1 MSPDVAALLA
11 AASSA
16 IDAGQL
22 AQAEA
27 LCRGLLEAQP
37 ANGTAKLLLA
47 RGRRLGGDFESAAA
61 LAEEAARQMPKDPGP
76 RLEAALAYAAG
87 GHFVQAES
95 AARKALRLRP
105 GFLPGL
111 LVCAEVLSL
120 AGKRDAALV
129 ETRRA
134 AALAPGIYEVRF
146 AHANALFDAQRFDE
160 AVGEF
165 EAAARLRPELTEA
178 DYNRARALMNLERLG
193 EAEDLLTRCIERA
206 PQEADLYNALG
217 MVYAVRNRTDRM
229 FELCD
234 LGIARCE
241 FPWKLWQMKADW
253 SLIEGRPDDCLACHA
268 RAREALPP
276 FDAEAGS
283 QLATVR
289 GLTLLTLG
297 QLTGGWLD
305 MRARADRASLADRY
319 PNFAVDPSA
328 LPRNLAGKRIL
339 IIQEQGLGDELFFL
353 RYAPLLKARGA
364 LLSYQGEPKMH
375 AVLHGQS
382 GFVDELLARDA
393 TPLGVDVALLSG
405 DLPEAA
411 GGGFEPPLPI
421 VPQAALLETW
431 RARLAALGP
440 PPYVGVTWKAGLGA
454 DEAFRSRRPALVKD
468 MPVELLAAAM
478 RDVPGTV
485 LVLQRNP
492 APGSVAR
499 FSAALGRPAHDLSA
513 LNERLDEMLALLQLL
528 AEYVCVS
535 NANAHFAASVGLAC
549 KVLVMRWPE
558 WRWTAAGET
567 SPWFPG
573 FRLYRQQ
580 ADGGW
585 AAPLGRL
592 TTDLLAPMR

>member
-1 MSPDVAALLA
+1 MSPDAAAMLA

-27 LCRGLLEAQP
+27 LCRNLLEAQP

-87 GHFVQAES
+87 RHFVKAEA

-105 GFLPGL
+105 GFVPGL

-120 AGKRDAALV
+120 AGKRNEALV

-134 AALAPGIYEVRF
+134 AALAPGIYEARF

-165 EAAARLRPELTEA
+165 EAAARLRPGSTEA
-178 DYNRARALMNLERLG
+178 NYNRARALINLRRWG
-193 EAEDLLTRCIERA
+193 EAELLLRGCVEMEPGA
-206 PQEADLYNALG
+206 SDAYENLAV
-217 MVYAVRNRTDRM
+217 VYGEQNRFD
-229 FELCD
+229 ELFAACE
-234 LGIARCE
+234 LGIGHCARTGA
-241 FPWKLWQMKADW
+241 LWQMKADW
-253 SLIEGRPDDCLACHA
+253 HLILGRAEDCLDCHA
-268 RAREALPP
+268 HAMANAPLDDVLAYGRLRFNYAL
-276 FDAEAGS
+276 A
-283 QLATVR
+283 
-289 GLTLLTLG
+289 LLT
-297 QLTGGWLD
+297 TGRIAQGWRE
-305 MRARADRASLADRY
+305 MRWRPDRASRAGGH
-319 PNFAVDPSA
+319 PNFAIDPAA
-328 LPRNLAGKRIL
+328 LSRDLAGKRVLIL
-339 IIQEQGLGDELFFL
+339 QEQGLGDELFFL
-353 RYAPLLKARGA
+353 RYAPMLKQRGA
-364 LLSYQGEPKMH
+364 RLSYQGESKMH
-375 AVLHGQS
+375 AVLRGQS
-382 GFVDELLARDA
+382 DLFEELLSPEA
-393 TPLGVDVALLSG
+393 TPAGVDAALLSG
-405 DLPEAA
+405 DLPEAT
-411 GGGFEPPLPI
+411 GGEFVPPLRL
-421 VPQAALLETW
+421 VPQAELLETW
-431 RARLAALGP
+431 RARLAQMGP

-454 DEAFRSRRPALVKD
+454 DESFRLRRAVLVKD
-468 MPVELLAAAM
+468 IPVELLAGAM
-478 RDVPGTV
+478 REVPGTV

-492 APGSVAR
+492 APGSVGR
-499 FSAALGRPAHDLSA
+499 FSGALGRTAHDFSA
-513 LNERLDEMLALLQLL
+513 LNERLDEMLTLLQLL
-528 AEYVCVS
+528 DEYVCVS

-580 ADGGW
+580 ADEGW
-585 AAPLGRL
+585 TAPLGQLAR
-592 TTDLLAPMR
+592 DLQAH